1 MRRLEFASVLQAASR
16 LIHGY
21 AIDATI
27 DRCNK
32 LRERR
37 PVRGIVGRRVA
48 DQGDEE
54 GPVAARRAIR
64 DVREQPR
71 SMSNVPYMCLFGK

>member
-1 MRRLEFASVLQAASR
+1 MLGNVEQCRCDRVAANCCSWDVTRRADAGSSLASVLQAASR

-27 DRCNK
+27 DRPNK

-37 PVRGIVGRRVA
+37 PIVWKLGGRVA
-48 DQGDEE
+48 DQGE
-54 GPVAARRAIR
+54 
-64 DVREQPR
+64 
-71 SMSNVPYMCLFGK
+71 

>member
-27 DRCNK
+27 DRPNK

-37 PVRGIVGRRVA
+37 PVVWILGRRVA
-48 DQGDEE
+48 DQGE
-54 GPVAARRAIR
+54 
-64 DVREQPR
+64 
-71 SMSNVPYMCLFGK
+71 